1 MLAMELDHVGS
12 CCHDSNASGPR
23 VLSHDVFHNARVDFA
38 IAIVKKGSPRILAME
53 PVVQEE
59 IESLLI
65 DATVHDLFIWDLWGP
80 DYENSFPI
88 DPCPVLLDKSFIGVV
103 LWRRENGLL

>member
-1 MLAMELDHVGS
+1 MDQSETPAETQRAEWAAESETMLAMELDHVGS

-23 VLSHDVFHNARVDFA
+23 VLSHVVFHNARVDFA

-65 DATVHDLFIWDLWGP
+65 DATVHDLFI
-80 DYENSFPI
+80 
-88 DPCPVLLDKSFIGVV
+88 
-103 LWRRENGLL
+103 

>member
-12 CCHDSNASGPR
+12 CCHDSNPSGPR

-65 DATVHDLFIWDLWGP
+65 DATVHDLFI
-80 DYENSFPI
+80 
-88 DPCPVLLDKSFIGVV
+88 
-103 LWRRENGLL
+103 